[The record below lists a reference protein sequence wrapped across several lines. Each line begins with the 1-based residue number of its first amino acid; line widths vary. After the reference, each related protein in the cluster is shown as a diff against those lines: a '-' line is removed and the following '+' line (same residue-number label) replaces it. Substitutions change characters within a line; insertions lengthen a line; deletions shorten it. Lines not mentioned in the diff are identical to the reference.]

1 MAGMTNIIINA
12 SLTALNIPLGW
23 KWTCYILGGLPTG
36 LGALLMAWAN
46 EVCGDDSEERA
57 FVVATMSTMGP
68 AEQAWLPLLIWKQVD
83 APRCHKGFMSMIFI
97 AIALMA
103 ATMLTRFL
111 QKKENSK
118 KESARSLVSV

>member
-1 MAGMTNIIINA
+1 
-12 SLTALNIPLGW
+12 
-23 KWTCYILGGLPTG
+23 
-36 LGALLMAWAN
+36 MAWAN

-111 QKKENSK
+111 QAAEEGEFEKGECPVFSF
-118 KESARSLVSV
+118 RLVFLMASFSRREGHLRF